1 MTSAAVPLVEVHRGP
16 FLECLH
22 SGHVVICDSA
32 GQIVESWGDPEAVV
46 LPRSAVKMIQALPL
60 ITSGAAARHGLG
72 DAQLALSCAS
82 HQGAPEHVSAVN
94 AWLSELGLSD
104 ADLRCGPQ
112 TSRDADLRAQMI
124 KSDQS
129 PCQVHN
135 NCSGKHT
142 GFLTLARHLN
152 AGPEYIDPAHPV
164 QLAVRE
170 AFEDMTGA
178 PSPGFAIDGCSAPN
192 FASSLHGLARAM
204 ARFAV
209 ANPDTGSA
217 RDRAAARLR
226 QAMIAHPEMV
236 AGEGRACTRLMRA
249 AGGRAALK
257 TGAEGVF
264 TAILPDLGLGIAV
277 KIADGATRAAECT
290 ISALLAGLGVLDPA
304 HPDVRA
310 FLHGPIRNRR
320 GIEVGAYRPAPSLFE
335 ASANSARA

>member
-1 MTSAAVPLVEVHRGP
+1 MPATCLVEVLRGD
-16 FLECLH
+16 FAESFH
-22 SGHVVICDSA
+22 DGHAVICDAA
-32 GQIVESWGDPEAVV
+32 GRVTDAWGNPETVI
-46 LPRSAVKMIQALPL
+46 LPRSACKMIQALPL
-60 ITSGAAARHGLG
+60 VESGAADAAGLTA
-72 DAQLALSCAS
+72 AQLALACAS
-82 HQGAPEHVSAVN
+82 HKGAAIHSDAVRT
-94 AWLSELGLSD
+94 WLADLHLSD
-104 ADLRCGPQ
+104 AALRCGPEEPRDIPA
-112 TSRDADLRAQMI
+112 RDALIRAGAPVEQL
-124 KSDQS
+124 
-129 PCQVHN
+129 HN

-304 HPDVRA
+304 HPDARA